1 MPPPATTPPNTS
13 AESDDGNIP
22 ENFKKTITDFISSFL
37 TTFPEYTDGLS
48 SAIKDVRAGSCTHD
62 QITDDAVARLFT
74 HCKLV
79 YPERFFDILYQND
92 NIFSPDAAVSNGVS
106 VDFLPGV
113 DFRIVWNLS
122 DITDITKDRIW
133 KHLQLITFTI
143 VSGMSQ
149 HNMSFGDTAK
159 MFEAINEDELRA
171 KLEETMLNL
180 QSMFE
185 GNSSS
190 SATNDTD
197 FNTSN
202 TDNDPSFSNSSKNDG
217 SGSSSSSSS
226 SSGPIP
232 DAEKLHE
239 HLSGLL
245 DGKIGAL
252 AKEIAEETVKELDI
266 DVSEE
271 TSVSGVFQKMMKNPG
286 KLAGIVKKVGEKLDK
301 KMKSGDIKESELFKV
316 VSDFMAKMK
325 GSGGGGKGGMGDI
338 AQLLKSMNLNM
349 GDLGGLVGG
358 GGAKAKVNLGA
369 MQSQIGRNLKMAQ
382 SKERM
387 QKKLEEHR
395 AAALAAAAAAA
406 AKQQQQ
412 PLKQMKHSVYQVAD
426 GDRIEKTPRVSLA
439 SYTESELQTS
449 TSNSLENNEH
459 GDQSE
464 KMQEKKK
471 KKKNNRHK

>member
-1 MPPPATTPPNTS
+1 MPDTTI
-13 AESDDGNIP
+13 IP

-37 TTFPEYTDGLS
+37 TTFPEYADGL
-48 SAIKDVRAGSCTHD
+48 RAATKNAGGGGSYAYAHD
-62 QITDDAVARLFT
+62 QITDDVVAQLFA
-74 HCKLV
+74 HCKTV

-92 NIFSPDAAVSNGVS
+92 NIFSPDAAVSNNVV

-122 DITDITKDRIW
+122 DITDTTKDRIW

-143 VSGMSQ
+143 VSGMSPQ
-149 HNMSFGDTAK
+149 SNLSFGDTAK
-159 MFEAINEDELRA
+159 MFEAINEDELRV
-171 KLEETMLNL
+171 KLEETMANL

-185 GNSSS
+185 GSGSTPTNPDAAGTTSGEN
-190 SATNDTD
+190 NDTSA
-197 FNTSN
+197 N
-202 TDNDPSFSNSSKNDG
+202 NDSANAG
-217 SGSSSSSSS
+217 SGSTF
-226 SSGPIP
+226 P
-232 DAEKLHE
+232 DAEKMHE

-271 TSVSGVFQKMMKNPG
+271 TSVSGVFQKLMKNPG

-301 KMKSGDIKESELFKV
+301 KMKSGDIKESELFKEA
-316 VSDFMAKMK
+316 SDFMSKMK

-349 GDLGGLVGG
+349 GDLGGLGG
-358 GGAKAKVNLGA
+358 GGGGGKAKVNLGA
-369 MQSQIGRNLKMAQ
+369 MQSQLGRNLKMAQ

-395 AAALAAAAAAA
+395 AAAFAAAASA

-412 PLKQMKHSVYQVAD
+412 QQQQPKQMKHSVYQAGD
-426 GDRIEKTPRVSLA
+426 GDRIEKTPRVSA
-439 SYTESELQTS
+439 AEATHHTNSGPVSETS
-449 TSNSLENNEH
+449 SHNSLENVNVNVNVIET
-459 GDQSE
+459 SE
-464 KMQEKKK
+464 KEKEKKK
-471 KKKNNRHK
+471 KNKKTNK